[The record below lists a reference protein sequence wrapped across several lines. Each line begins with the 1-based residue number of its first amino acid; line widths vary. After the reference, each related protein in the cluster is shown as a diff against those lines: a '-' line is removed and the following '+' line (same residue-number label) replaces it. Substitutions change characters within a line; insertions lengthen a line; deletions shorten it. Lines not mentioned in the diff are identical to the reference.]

1 MDGWLHIWESSLP
14 GVLQPWLGRPRP
26 TEQHWSTGSQAGLS
40 CVQVAHPVSSCPASC
55 GGVIGAVC
63 SVSLPFPFPSPSPT
77 PQNDASIQTVHPG
90 HQKPLSV
97 LWSPPRIHSG
107 PAKDSKASDSSHP
120 VSPAPMTLNSPA
132 DHTGS
137 DVAREPLRQP

>member
-1 MDGWLHIWESSLP
+1 MDGYTSGSLPFPESSS
-14 GVLQPWLGRPRP
+14 LGLEGQDP
-26 TEQHWSTGSQAGLS
+26 QNSTGDPGAQGLRL
-40 CVQVAHPVSSCPASC
+40 VSAVSGCPASC

-63 SVSLPFPFPSPSPT
+63 SVSLPFPFPSLSPT

-90 HQKPLSV
+90 HQKPLSA

-120 VSPAPMTLNSPA
+120 VPPAPMTLNSPA

-137 DVAREPLRQP
+137 DAAREPLRQP